1 METNVNKVQALELDE
16 KALVNAFEVEELEKR
31 YEMGWF
37 GPTWKGGVQGA
48 DRGWNL
54 QTGEDVPLENYG
66 PLTYPQYQVAPERV
80 DITADLEIH

>member
-66 PLTYPQYQVAPERV
+66 PLTYPQHQVAPERV

>member
-37 GPTWKGGVQGA
+37 GTTWIGGLQGG

-54 QTGEDVPLENYG
+54 QTGEDTPLKNYG
-66 PLTYPQYQVAPERV
+66 PLTYPQHQVTPEGV